1 MRAFQIAA
9 VAVALAVLVGCAIG
23 AKVISSSP
31 RTVVVRAGDAR
42 VQEAQNLADQECG
55 KHQRHARLTQSPTPD
70 SSNFVYD
77 CVN

>member
-1 MRAFQIAA
+1 MRAFQIT
-9 VAVALAVLVGCAIG
+9 VTCVTIAVLTGCAIG
-23 AKVISSSP
+23 PRVISSSP

-42 VQEAQNLADQECG
+42 VQEAQNLAEQECG
-55 KHQRHARLTQSPTPD
+55 KHQLHARLVQSPTPN